1 MFSSDWASL
10 ENSLSTQVRTAS
22 CSVASRG
29 KVERMVRPSKRRT
42 FRLTVFACE
51 RLEEVIVGGCS
62 EVDGCAFRSF
72 SRSARRVSASA
83 LRAALS
89 ASMRAFM
96 RASSSASSR
105 FFFRRASRASCCAL
119 LVDVEEA
126 VGFDAGAG
134 AALCL
139 PFVSD
144 GGVGAAGT
152 GIDGSLVPYKSSS
165 AAVFVRGSGVL
176 AWGGDVGGT
185 LEPGMGLAP
194 STFLTELIKSFLL
207 TLLFNCTCSCPL

>member
-10 ENSLSTQVRTAS
+10 ENSASTQVRTAS
-22 CSVASRG
+22 WSVASRA

-42 FRLTVFACE
+42 FRLTVFAWE
-51 RLEEVIVGGCS
+51 RLEEEEVVVVMVVGGCG
-62 EVDGCAFRSF
+62 EVDDCAFRSF
-72 SRSARRVSASA
+72 SRSARRISASA
-83 LRAALS
+83 FRAALS
-89 ASMRAFM
+89 ASMRAFT

-105 FFFRRASRASCCAL
+105 FFFRSASRASCCAL
-119 LVDVEEA
+119 LADAEE
-126 VGFDAGAG
+126 VLGFDAGAG
-134 AALCL
+134 VALCL
-139 PFVSD
+139 PFVFD
-144 GGVGAAGT
+144 GGVGTAGV

-165 AAVFVRGSGVL
+165 AAVFV
-176 AWGGDVGGT
+176 WGGDVGAT